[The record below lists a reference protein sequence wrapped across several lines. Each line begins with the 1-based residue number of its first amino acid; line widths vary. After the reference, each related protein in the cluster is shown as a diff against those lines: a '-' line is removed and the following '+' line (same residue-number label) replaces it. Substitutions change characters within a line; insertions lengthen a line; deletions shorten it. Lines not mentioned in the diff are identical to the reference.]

1 MAGPA
6 ALSRTT
12 HLGIGAHQDDLE
24 FMAFHGIL
32 ACYDR
37 ADRWFGGVTITD
49 GRGSSRAGKF
59 KDWTDDQI
67 AAERIREQEAAAAI
81 GQYSFIAQLGY
92 GSAAVRDAKQTAV
105 REDLL
110 RLLQATRPE
119 VVYLHNLADKHDTHV
134 GCALRCIEA
143 LRLLPK
149 PDRPKTVYGCEV
161 WRDLDWLVDA
171 EKTAM
176 FEDLAEEF
184 GVERAGAAG
193 GVIRAKAFAEP
204 FGGRSGEEHFG
215 GAAGPEQEFDGAFD
229 VMVGRGLL
237 FACRQHRG
245 REERGRTVIAPQGDR
260 QFRGAT
266 RGRAAI
272 QVGAGPEGR
281 RHQAGVDG

>member
-1 MAGPA
+1 MITLNPLARLTIPDGMAGPA

-149 PDRPKTVYGCEV
+149 QDRPKTVYGCEV
-161 WRDLDWLVDA
+161 WRDLDWLVDE

-176 FEDLAEEF
+176 PVSGRPELARALNEVFATQIAGGKRYDLA
-184 GVERAGAAG
+184 V
-193 GVIRAKAFAEP
+193 
-204 FGGRSGEEHFG
+204 
-215 GAAGPEQEFDGAFD
+215 
-229 VMVGRGLL
+229 L
-237 FACRQHRG
+237 
-245 REERGRTVIAPQGDR
+245 
-260 QFRGAT
+260 
-266 RGRAAI
+266 
-272 QVGAGPEGR
+272 GR
-281 RHQAGVDG
+281 RTANATFSNAHSTDQETAMQWAMDLTPLVADDQLDPLAYVTGFIDRLKADVTARIRKSL